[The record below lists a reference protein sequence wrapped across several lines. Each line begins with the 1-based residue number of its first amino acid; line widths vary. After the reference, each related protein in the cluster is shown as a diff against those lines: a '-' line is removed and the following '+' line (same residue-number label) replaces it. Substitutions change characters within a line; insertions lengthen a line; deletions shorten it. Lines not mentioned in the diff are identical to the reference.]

1 MIECLPITF
10 ERRIELARITKK
22 IKKKLNPK
30 PTEQSK
36 PKEKVGKDYLLVGVI
51 AFTFIIM
58 VTGWPTISNVHRGLY
73 FTLLLSL
80 SMTYTQ
86 RHYDLNE
93 VQDMWV
99 RRIGTASMGIAM
111 TLFLFTLYLQ
121 FIAS

>member
-1 MIECLPITF
+1 M
-10 ERRIELARITKK
+10 ARITKK

-30 PTEQSK
+30 PTGQSK

-121 FIAS
+121 FIAN

>member
-1 MIECLPITF
+1 M
-10 ERRIELARITKK
+10 ARISKK
-22 IKKKLNPK
+22 IKKKLTPK

-36 PKEKVGKDYLLVGVI
+36 QKETVGKDYLLIGVI
-51 AFTFIIM
+51 AFTFIVM
-58 VTGWPTISNVHRGLY
+58 VVGWPTISNINRALY

-93 VQDMWV
+93 IQDLWV
-99 RRIGTASMGIAM
+99 RRIGTAAMGVAM
-111 TLFLFTLYLQ
+111 VLFVFTLYTQ